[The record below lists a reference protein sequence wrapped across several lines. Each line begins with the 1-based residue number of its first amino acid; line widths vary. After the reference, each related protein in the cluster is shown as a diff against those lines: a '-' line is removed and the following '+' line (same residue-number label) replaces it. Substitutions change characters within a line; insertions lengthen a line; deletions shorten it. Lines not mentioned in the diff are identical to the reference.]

1 MGYKVLLLISRS
13 FSFLLKVELS
23 LCLIKYHVIRTY
35 ARLEVLL
42 HAFLT
47 SGRDTSE

>member
-1 MGYKVLLLISRS
+1 MEYKVLLLITRR

-23 LCLIKYHVIRTY
+23 LCLIKHHVIRTY
-35 ARLEVLL
+35 AGLEVRL

-47 SGRDTSE
+47 SGLDTSE